1 MTPVSPADLQLI
13 GEPVPVSYV
22 ADPSVGYGQ
31 FRLENRGHKAVTA
44 AVQSAWLELGAR
56 QQPLSDITVFDL
68 DQELMVNPESYK
80 VDAKA
85 IVRFRVGFPRF
96 AHEPR
101 FGESSAVGLR
111 LSVNSAELQAK
122 SPIEF
127 VRRIPRSR

>member
-1 MTPVSPADLQLI
+1 MTPANVANLQLI
-13 GEPVPVSYV
+13 GEAVTVSYV

-31 FRLENRGHKAVTA
+31 FRLENLGDNAVTA
-44 AVQSAWLELGAR
+44 AVQSAWLKLGAR
-56 QQPLSDITVFDL
+56 QQPLADITVFDL
-68 DQELMVNPESYK
+68 DQERMVNPESYK

-85 IVRFRVGFPRF
+85 IVRFLVGFPSF

-101 FGESSAVGLR
+101 FGESIAVGLR
-111 LSVNSAELQAK
+111 LSVNSAELQAQ